1 MDKIMKKLLL
11 LIFILISSNVQSQ
24 DSVMMVGTGTM
35 SCGKFIDFKN
45 KGNKTQLD
53 LFVQWTWGF
62 LSSYNIRGNFGTDYT
77 VVSPIIN
84 NLPDSETVIL
94 FITKDC
100 EKHPLDTVLMS
111 VMRLGKSLG
120 GKIVVK

>member
-1 MDKIMKKLLL
+1 MKNLLL
-11 LIFILISSNVQSQ
+11 FLFILISSNVQSQ
-24 DSVMMVGTGTM
+24 PVVNMIGTGTM
-35 SCGKFIDFKN
+35 SCGKFIDYKN
-45 KGNKTQLD
+45 QGNKQQLD

-62 LSSYNIRGNFGTDYT
+62 LSSYNIRGNFGTNYSYA
-77 VVSPIIN
+77 SPVIN

-100 EKHPLDTVLMS
+100 ESHPLETVLMS

-120 GKIVVK
+120 GKILVK

>member
-1 MDKIMKKLLL
+1 MMKKILLL
-11 LIFILISSNVQSQ
+11 VFILISSNVQSQ
-24 DSVMMVGTGTM
+24 NTISMIGTGTM
-35 SCGKFIDFKN
+35 SCGKFIDYKN
-45 KGNKTQLD
+45 QGNKQQLD

-62 LSSYNIRGNFGTDYT
+62 LSSYNIRGNFGSHYSN
-77 VVSPIIN
+77 VSPVID

-100 EKHPLDTVLMS
+100 EKNPLDTVLGS

-120 GKIVVK
+120 GKIVIK